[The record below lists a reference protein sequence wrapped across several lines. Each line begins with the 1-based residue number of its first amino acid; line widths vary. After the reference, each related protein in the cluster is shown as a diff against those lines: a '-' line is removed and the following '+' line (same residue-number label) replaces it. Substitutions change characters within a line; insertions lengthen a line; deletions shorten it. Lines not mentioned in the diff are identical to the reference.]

1 MLKRLSSDDVA
12 ENVNAAIGDER
23 RPTFLEAD
31 DRRQTLVSVGDDKK
45 VFFVQLVISVVDDVQ
60 QDRKVEQNLKEKL
73 FILVFTTIS

>member
-12 ENVNAAIGDER
+12 ENVNASIGDER

-31 DRRQTLVSVGDDKK
+31 DRRQTLVSVGDDQK

-60 QDRKVEQNLKEKL
+60 QDRKVKQNLKERL
-73 FILVFTTIS
+73 FLSVFTTII